1 MTLSDSLATWR
12 PVRGNDVTLAAQL
25 ADDLARR
32 IADEGLR
39 PGSRLPSIRAMAEQ
53 AGVSRFT
60 VVEAYDRLAASGLVQ
75 SRRGAGFFVA
85 PRDTARA
92 AAAVPA
98 AEASLDTPARI
109 DISWLLRSMFR
120 ESNTPGMPGGAGL
133 LPADWLDADMI
144 AGAVRAVGRSV
155 RGNFLSYGQP
165 QGYPGLRQQI
175 AALLQGLGVP
185 AHPDHNLLT
194 TSGVTHGLDLI
205 ARLLVGPGDTV
216 LVEDPAWFVIFGR
229 LAAVGARVIGVPRTA
244 AGPDIDVLEKLA
256 AQHRPKLF
264 IVNSVVHN
272 PTGHTLSAGAAYDIL
287 RIAERYDFSVIEDD
301 TYSELHP
308 GNAMRLS
315 VLDRLNRVILVGGF
329 SKMLAPS
336 LRVGYVAAAPALLQK
351 LADLKMLAGL
361 TTPELGERVIHR
373 ILADGL
379 FRRHVER
386 VRARVD
392 EARERCVRLLL
403 ELGLRIPELPHAGM
417 FIWADC
423 GRDSET
429 LARAAA
435 ERNMLLAPGS
445 LFSPSQAPTTYMR
458 FSASMVDNAAAWQ
471 LLRQLM
477 PHPAGRDTPA
487 GRLS

>member
-1 MTLSDSLATWR
+1 MTLSPATPAWR

-32 IADEGLR
+32 IEDEGLR

-92 AAAVPA
+92 AAAAAPV
-98 AEASLDTPARI
+98 AEAVLAAPTRI

-120 ESNTPGMPGGAGL
+120 ESASPGMPGGAGL
-133 LPADWLDADMI
+133 LPAEWLDADMI
-144 AGAVRAVGRSV
+144 AGAVRAVGRTV
-155 RGNFLSYGQP
+155 RSNFLSYGHP
-165 QGYPGLRQQI
+165 QGYPALRQQI
-175 AALLQGLGVP
+175 AAMLQTIGVP
-185 AHPDHNLLT
+185 AHPEHNLLT
-194 TSGVTHGLDLI
+194 TNGVTHGLDLI

-229 LAAVGARVIGVPRTA
+229 LAAVGARVIGVPRTP
-244 AGPDIDVLEKLA
+244 AGPDVEMLEKLA

-287 RIAERYDFSVIEDD
+287 RIAERHDFMVVEDD

-315 VLDRLNRVILVGGF
+315 VLDRLNRVILVAGF
-329 SKMLAPS
+329 SKMLSPS
-336 LRVGYVAAAPALLQK
+336 LRVGYAAAAPALLQK

-361 TTPELGERVIHR
+361 TSPELGERVVHR
-373 ILADGL
+373 ILAEGQY
-379 FRRHVER
+379 RRHVER

-392 EARERCVRLLL
+392 DARERCIKRLL
-403 ELGLRIPELPHAGM
+403 ELGFEIPSLPHAGM
-417 FIWADC
+417 FVWADC
-423 GRDSET
+423 HRDAEG

-435 ERNMLLAPGS
+435 EQNMLLAPGT
-445 LFSPSQAPTTYMR
+445 LFSPTQAPSTHLR
-458 FSASMVDNAAAWQ
+458 FSASMVDNAPAWR
-471 LLRQLM
+471 LLE
-477 PHPAGRDTPA
+477 
-487 GRLS
+487 RLIRT